1 MLWRSRRNYWAP
13 STTSARIILNPA
25 ISPLEREGDSN
36 QMPFPQFFP
45 QPLQSYFDQF
55 FNLEVSVCLCL
66 ICLLAK
72 VVSVCLSLSAFKSQ
86 ESDDDSIYPA
96 SFASTQ
102 KTESSQ
108 VGTEYQDNIDED
120 NREEEGEVDGE
131 EEEEDAAIVLVRKE
145 SLWPLLKTWLFRT
158 LRDYVSLQ
166 RLDRLDSFFF
176 FFKCPNFWK
185 DFFVSDFPFHL
196 FTTGAQLVAKMTCN
210 RGHNNEWT
218 SCPNVGTKKTSA
230 ATINVD
236 LTSSIFLSGLRF
248 DRVKVNLYFHSCQS
262 WIPFYLL
269 KTQSWAHKTDNF
281 EIDTNRVDLESE
293 KAKTFRIARSL
304 PQKLSG

>member
-1 MLWRSRRNYWAP
+1 M
-13 STTSARIILNPA
+13 
-25 ISPLEREGDSN
+25 
-36 QMPFPQFFP
+36 
-45 QPLQSYFDQF
+45 
-55 FNLEVSVCLCL
+55 CLCL

-108 VGTEYQDNIDED
+108 VESEYQDNIDED
-120 NREEEGEVDGE
+120 NCEEEGEVDGEVDGE

-176 FFKCPNFWK
+176 FFKCPNF
-185 DFFVSDFPFHL
+185 
-196 FTTGAQLVAKMTCN
+196 
-210 RGHNNEWT
+210 
-218 SCPNVGTKKTSA
+218 
-230 ATINVD
+230 
-236 LTSSIFLSGLRF
+236 
-248 DRVKVNLYFHSCQS
+248 
-262 WIPFYLL
+262 
-269 KTQSWAHKTDNF
+269 
-281 EIDTNRVDLESE
+281 
-293 KAKTFRIARSL
+293 
-304 PQKLSG
+304 